1 MFVNPSIVRL
11 FLIVVS
17 WKKSSNGIAKTNEND
32 LIEIVAR
39 ENQEQKNCKVDV
51 VSEVLMIVAGEEID
65 FYSYDKEE

>member
-1 MFVNPSIVRL
+1 MIIFLNDLTIANNPFVP
-11 FLIVVS
+11 
-17 WKKSSNGIAKTNEND
+17 TNEND